1 LHSKKACQSVDIM
14 NRKLTYN
21 ELVKRI
27 QELEG
32 VNENYSSVF
41 DNTGTAIIIVEE
53 DTTISLAN
61 SKFES
66 MSGVTKKEIEGRMNL
81 AQFFSQNE
89 KAKVIEHHVL
99 RRMDTPLVP
108 PAYETE
114 MVDSIGNV
122 IPVYM
127 SVSMIPG
134 SKKSVASILDLSE
147 IKHTREALFKQQ
159 AYFSQLFKSSPQAI
173 MMVDVAG
180 KILGVNKSFQSLF
193 GHEPEKIIGQ
203 YGQQIV
209 VPDDR
214 IDESQ
219 ALHQSALNGESIRTE
234 TLGQHKNGQL
244 IPISMISYPVI
255 INDQTEGFFYIYDDI
270 SERKTFEE
278 QLHRQAF
285 YDSLTGLPNRILFM
299 ERLGRAV
306 QVAKRKK
313 KYSFAVLLIDLDSF
327 KDVNDSL
334 GHQAGD
340 SLLIEIAN
348 RFHSCTRSVDTV
360 ARLGGDEFAIITED
374 YEDTNEIIQI
384 AKRIQSVAE
393 MPFHMDN
400 AVTHISTSIGIVL
413 EAQPYD
419 DPENILRDADIA
431 MYRAKA
437 KGRACFKI
445 FNQKMHELVVESQT
459 IENELREAIQNKE
472 LRLHYQPIIS
482 TGTGKLSGFEALVRW
497 EHPKRGLLFPDKFIE
512 IAEKTSLINP
522 LGRWVLIEACQQ
534 MEKWHTSFPEYQNLT
549 INVNF
554 SVKQFMEKDLVNF
567 IVKTL
572 HQSGLDPKDLKVEIT
587 ESILMKASQDVV
599 EKFRRIRDIGIKL
612 VIDDF
617 GTGYSSLSYLQQFP
631 IDCLKI
637 DRSFINAMNLE
648 QESMEIVKTIVGLAK
663 NLGLSV
669 VAEGVEDENQ
679 FKKLKEINCDMV
691 QGFLFSRPVDSNS
704 AAELIKKFC

>member
-1 LHSKKACQSVDIM
+1 MRSKKACQSVDIM
-14 NRKLTYN
+14 NKKFTYN
-21 ELVKRI
+21 ELIKRI

-32 VNENYSSVF
+32 INENYSSVF

-66 MSGVTKKEIEGRMNL
+66 LSGVTKKEIEGRMNL

-89 KAKVIEHHVL
+89 KPKVIEHHVL

-114 MVDSIGNV
+114 FVDSIGNV

-134 SKKSVASILDLSE
+134 SQKSVASILDLSE
-147 IKHTREALFKQQ
+147 IKQTREALFKQQ

-219 ALHQSALNGESIRTE
+219 ALHQSALNGESIRKE
-234 TLGQHKNGQL
+234 TLGQHKNGQQ

-255 INDQTEGFFYIYDDI
+255 INNQTEGFFYIYDDI

-340 SLLIEIAN
+340 NLLIEIAN

-384 AKRIQSVAE
+384 AKRIQSAAE
-393 MPFHMDN
+393 MPFYLDN

-413 EAQPYD
+413 EAQPYN

-437 KGRACFKI
+437 KGRACFKV

-459 IENELREAIQNKE
+459 IESELREAIQKKE

-497 EHPKRGLLFPDKFIE
+497 EHPEKGLIFPDKFIDV
-512 IAEKTSLINP
+512 AEKTSLINP
-522 LGRWVLIEACQQ
+522 LGRWVLIEACRQ
-534 MEKWHTSFPEYQNLT
+534 MEKWHTSFPECQNLT

-554 SVKQFMEKDLVNF
+554 SVKQFMQKDLVNF

-587 ESILMKASQDVV
+587 ESILMKASQDVL
-599 EKFRRIRDIGIKL
+599 EKFKRIRDIGINL

-637 DRSFINAMNLE
+637 DRSFVKVMNLE

-691 QGFLFSRPVDSNS
+691 QGFLFSKPVDSNS
-704 AAELIKKFC
+704 ATELIKKFC